1 MITKNRIFRALLT
14 LVLLIG
20 GGTVVKAQYD
30 PMFTQYMFNEMFIN
44 PAYAGSKEA
53 ISLTALHRMQWI
65 GFDGAPTTTTFS
77 AHAPLLKNTMGVGV
91 SVLNEKIGVTNRQLI
106 YGDYAYR
113 FQMGKGKFSL
123 GLMGGLNMIRENLLS
138 VQTTVAGDQAFS
150 QNIPTQMLPNFGFGM
165 YYYTSKFYAGL
176 SIPRMIDNKLSLTT
190 ANGIK
195 TDNKVDL
202 KSFHYYFVIGRL
214 FAINDNFKL
223 KPQIM
228 TKAVQNAPVE
238 WDINLNALI
247 RETLWLGAS
256 YRTGADVSA
265 IVGYQFSPQFLAS
278 LSYDYTLT
286 DIRNYNSG
294 SIEFG
299 LNYLFSFRGKKIV
312 TPRYF

>member
-1 MITKNRIFRALLT
+1 MMITKNKMFRFVLT
-14 LVLLIG
+14 LILITTGSQVL
-20 GGTVVKAQYD
+20 KAQYD

-53 ISLTALHRMQWI
+53 VSLTALHRVQWI
-65 GFDGAPTTTTFS
+65 GFDGAPTSTTFS
-77 AHAPLLKNTMGVGV
+77 AHAPLMKNTMGVGL
-91 SVLNEKIGVTNRQLI
+91 SFLNEKIGVTNRQLI

-113 FQMGKGKFSL
+113 FPLGKGKFSL

-138 VQTTVAGDQAFS
+138 VQTTQAGDQAFS

-165 YYYTSKFYAGL
+165 YYYTSRFYAGL
-176 SIPRMIDNKLSLTT
+176 SIPRMIDNNILST
-190 ANGIK
+190 ASGIN
-195 TDNKVDL
+195 TSNKVDV
-202 KSFHYYFVIGRL
+202 SRFHYYFVIGRL
-214 FAINDNFKL
+214 FDIGDNFKL

-247 RETLWLGAS
+247 KESLWLGAS

-265 IVGYQFSPQFLAS
+265 IVGYQFNPQFLAS

-294 SIEFG
+294 SVEIG